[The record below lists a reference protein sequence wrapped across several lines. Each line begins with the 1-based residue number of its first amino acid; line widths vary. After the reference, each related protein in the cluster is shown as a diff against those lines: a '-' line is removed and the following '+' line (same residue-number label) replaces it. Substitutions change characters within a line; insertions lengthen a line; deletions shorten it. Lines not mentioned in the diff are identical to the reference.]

1 MSESSGVT
9 KSSEMAGPAKPD
21 RLGVESVCRR
31 FTLGEETTSVLDG
44 VSFELRCGQ
53 SMAIVGPSGSGKSTL
68 LHILGTL
75 DRPDEG
81 RVLVGETVVTELS
94 DRAAAAFRNRHIGF
108 IFQDHALLPQLSV
121 IDNVLI
127 PALANGRVTDAQSQ
141 HAEHLIDVVGLADRR
156 NHRPGQLSG
165 GQRERVA
172 IARALLMRPSL
183 ILADEPTGNLDRHTA
198 DRVAEVLID
207 LPRTH
212 QAMLVTVT
220 HDRGL
225 ADRMDVIRELHD
237 GVLREVNETSSG

>member
-1 MSESSGVT
+1 MTKSSGVVD
-9 KSSEMAGPAKPD
+9 SAKPD
-21 RLGVESVCRR
+21 RLLVESVCRR
-31 FTLGEETTSVLDG
+31 FTLGGETTAVLDG
-44 VSFELRCGQ
+44 VSFEMHCGQ
-53 SMAIVGPSGSGKSTL
+53 SMAVVGPSGSGKSTL

-75 DRPDEG
+75 DRPDRG
-81 RVLVGETVVTELS
+81 RVMIGETVVTELS

-121 IDNVLI
+121 VDNVLI
-127 PALANGRVTDAQSQ
+127 PALAQGSVTDAQRQ
-141 HAEHLIDVVGLADRR
+141 HAEHLIETVGLADRR

-172 IARALLMRPSL
+172 IARALLMQPSL

-198 DRVAEVLID
+198 DRIAEVLID

-225 ADRMDVIRELHD
+225 AARMDVTRELHD
-237 GVLREVNETSSG
+237 GILRDVGDTAAG